1 MLLLQ
6 CLGPWG
12 QDLSF
17 LVGISSAEDSILIY
31 LSSSRSGREVVLNT
45 LDSPASGSRVSLLTH
60 LSFSW
65 GVSEE
70 EWPCLG
76 CLPVDTVTGS
86 GGGGILGGLPCPLV
100 CAGAASQVTL
110 DGKAS

>member
-1 MLLLQ
+1 MLI
-6 CLGPWG
+6 C
-12 QDLSF
+12 S
-17 LVGISSAEDSILIY
+17 
-31 LSSSRSGREVVLNT
+31 SSSRSGREVVLDT
-45 LDSPASGSRVSLLTH
+45 LDGPASGSEVSLLTH
-60 LSFSW
+60 LSFSS